1 MFTISSLTRIS
12 MAALIMIGLTGLITT
27 TQSAD
32 KTAKPGVVI
41 QVSENNPAVWN
52 LALNNAK
59 NVVQAMG
66 GKDNVD
72 VEIVAYGPGINMLKF
87 DSEVAPR
94 LKEANNSGVA
104 IRACG
109 NTMKGQRLTE
119 KDLDGNVKVVAAGV
133 IEIMDKQKL
142 GWAYIRP

>member
-1 MFTISSLTRIS
+1 MSSLSSLTRVS
-12 MAALIMIGLTGLITT
+12 TVALLLLGLTGVATT
-27 TQSAD
+27 AQSAD
-32 KTAKPGVVI
+32 ETAKPGVVI

-52 LALNNAK
+52 LALNNA
-59 NVVQAMG
+59 NNIIQAKG
-66 GKDNVD
+66 GKDKVD

-109 NTMKGQRLTE
+109 NTMKNAKLTE
-119 KDLDGNVKVVAAGV
+119 KDLDGNVKVIPAGV
-133 IEIMDKQKL
+133 IEIMDKQKQ